1 MKLTRLFF
9 EPDKPG
15 KKAQRWPANR
25 GAVVLAAA
33 AATCLAT
40 VAASAAGATPALA
53 AAHPKANANH
63 KKSTF
68 NPEAPPTGT
77 FNLSE
82 TGSTLL
88 YPLFQVWASAYHHR
102 YPNVTVTPQ
111 ATGSGTGISDAE
123 EGSVDIGASD
133 AYLSNTVRAAHPNL
147 MNIALAISAQQVNY
161 NIPGLATSTHLKL
174 SGLVLSEI
182 YQGKI
187 TTWDDP
193 QIADLNPGVK
203 IPNLKIVALHRS
215 DGSGDTF
222 LFTTYLSDTDPAG
235 WGSSI
240 GSGTTVA
247 FPSIPNALG
256 EVGNGGMVTGCA
268 ATPGCVAYI
277 GISYLGETSQ
287 KGLGEAMLEN
297 ARHQFVLPTPASI
310 SAEAAALTSKTP
322 PDETLSLIYDNAKG
336 GYPIINYEYAI
347 VPTNERSRA
356 VSLAVRAFLYWAID
370 PNGGSEP
377 RFLKEVN
384 FEPLPPGVVKLSK
397 HQIARIS

>member
-1 MKLTRLFF
+1 MKLTVRLSKS
-9 EPDKPG
+9 DKLG
-15 KKAQRWPANR
+15 KEGREGPASR
-25 GAVVLAAA
+25 RVALGAAA
-33 AATCLAT
+33 VATCLAT
-40 VAASAAGATPALA
+40 VATAALGAVPAFAASHT
-53 AAHPKANANH
+53 KANTSH
-63 KKSTF
+63 KNTF
-68 NPEAPPTGT
+68 NPEAPPKGA
-77 FNLSE
+77 FDLSE

-102 YPNVTVTPQ
+102 YPNVTITPQ

-133 AYLSNTVRAAHPNL
+133 AYLSNTVRAEHPTL

-161 NIPGLATSTHLKL
+161 NIPGLPTSVHLKL
-174 SGLVLSEI
+174 TGLVLSEI

-187 TTWDDP
+187 TTWNNP
-193 QIADLNPGVK
+193 QIADLNPRVK
-203 IPNLKIVALHRS
+203 IPDVKIVALHRS

-256 EVGNGGMVTGCA
+256 EQGNGGMVTGCA

-277 GISYLGETSQ
+277 GISYLAETRQ
-287 KGLGEAMLEN
+287 KGLGQAMLEN
-297 ARHQFVLPTPASI
+297 ARHQFELPTPEAI

-322 PDETLSLIYDNAKG
+322 PDETLSLIYDDAKG

-356 VSLAVRAFLYWAID
+356 VGLAVRAFLYWAID

-384 FEPLPPGVVKLSK
+384 FEPLPSGVVKISK
-397 HQIARIS
+397 RQIARIS